1 MVDRKITSLNTSIF
15 SDFQKTVKMNT
26 PLVSIA
32 IPIYNA
38 GKYLDYAIC
47 SCINQTYTNWELLLV
62 CDGSTDN
69 SLQIAESYAAK
80 DGRITIV
87 NDGINKGLV
96 YRLNQSV
103 QMAKGKY
110 YARMDADDI
119 MGVHRIE
126 EQVNFLEN
134 HLDIDL
140 VGSSIMIIDNKNEI
154 VGSGSSVGEVDGFI
168 HPTVMGHTEWFRRNP
183 YSDWAV
189 RAEDKELWCRTFR
202 NSRFWSLEKP
212 LLFYREFG
220 VPTLNKTL
228 MTQKTLLKIFSRYSN
243 YDKSLGWALKNIVFT
258 LAKMCAYMFFAMI
271 GKIDFI
277 VSRRSRKPV
286 PSELC
291 MTQDDLLL
299 AICK

>member
-1 MVDRKITSLNTSIF
+1 
-15 SDFQKTVKMNT
+15 MNT
-26 PLVSIA
+26 PLVTIA

-38 GKYLDYAIC
+38 EKYLDYAIC
-47 SCINQTYTNWELLLV
+47 SCINQTYTNWELLLM

-80 DGRITIV
+80 DTRITVV
-87 NDGINKGLV
+87 NDDTNKGLV

-103 QMAKGKY
+103 QMANGKY

-119 MGVHRIE
+119 MGINRIE
-126 EQVNFLEN
+126 EQVNFLED
-134 HLDIDL
+134 HSDIDL
-140 VGSSIMIIDNKNEI
+140 VGCSIMIIDNNNSI
-154 VGSGSSVGEVDGFI
+154 VGSGTSFGRVYGFF
-168 HPTVMGHTEWFRRNP
+168 HPTIMGHTEWFRNNP
-183 YSDWAV
+183 YSEWAV
-189 RAEDKELWCRTFR
+189 RAEDKELWCRT
-202 NSRFWSLEKP
+202 NHKSRFWSLEKP
-212 LLFYREFG
+212 LLFYRESG
-220 VPTLNKTL
+220 VPTLKKTL
-228 MTQKTLLKIFSRYSN
+228 MTHKTLLKIFSRYNN
-243 YDKSLGWALKNIVFT
+243 YGKSLGWALKNIVLT
-258 LAKMCAYMFFAMI
+258 LVKMCAYIFFAMI

>member
-1 MVDRKITSLNTSIF
+1 
-15 SDFQKTVKMNT
+15 MNN
-26 PLVSIA
+26 PLVTIA

-38 GKYLDYAIC
+38 EKYLDFAIC
-47 SCINQTYTNWELLLV
+47 SCINQTYKNWELILL
-62 CDGSTDN
+62 CDGCTDN
-69 SLQIAESYAAK
+69 SLHIAESYAATDSRIVVVY
-80 DGRITIV
+80 DGTNR
-87 NDGINKGLV
+87 GLV

-119 MGVHRIE
+119 MSVNRIE
-126 EQVNFLEN
+126 EQVCFLET
-134 HLDIDL
+134 HSDIDI
-140 VGSSIMIIDNKNEI
+140 VGSSMMIIDHKNVI
-154 VGSGSSVGEVDGFI
+154 VGSGSLAGKVESFI

-183 YSDWAV
+183 YSEWAV
-189 RAEDKELWCRTFR
+189 RAEDKELWCRTYR
-202 NSRFWSLEKP
+202 NSCFWSLEKP

-220 VPTLNKTL
+220 VPTLKKTL
-228 MTQKTLLKIFSRYSN
+228 MTHKTLLKIFSRYNN
-243 YDKSLGWALKNIVFT
+243 YGKSLGWALKNIVLT
-258 LAKMCAYMFFAMI
+258 LVKMCAYIFFAMI